1 MLVMKQ
7 IITKDN
13 VSISIDASVYYRVV
27 NSRFAF
33 YRVVDFERAI
43 TEVTYAILKNTC
55 GQFILQDLLEKR
67 QEIADDIEKQVDEY
81 TEEWGVDIVDIFIK
95 DIQLNKELQE
105 TLSSAAKERRLAEGK
120 IISAKADVDSAKLM
134 RQAADL
140 LNSKAAMQM
149 RYLETLKM
157 LGNSSNSKVIFI
169 PEMRAKEKLQ
179 HMITQGIIS

>member
-1 MLVMKQ
+1 M
-7 IITKDN
+7 
-13 VSISIDASVYYRVV
+13 
-27 NSRFAF
+27 
-33 YRVVDFERAI
+33 
-43 TEVTYAILKNTC
+43 
-55 GQFILQDLLEKR
+55 
-67 QEIADDIEKQVDEY
+67 
-81 TEEWGVDIVDIFIK
+81 DIVDIFIK

-120 IISAKADVDSAKLM
+120 IISAKADVVSAKLM

-157 LGNSSNSKVIFI
+157 LGNSGNSKVIFI
-169 PEMRAKEKLQ
+169 PEMKAKDKLQ